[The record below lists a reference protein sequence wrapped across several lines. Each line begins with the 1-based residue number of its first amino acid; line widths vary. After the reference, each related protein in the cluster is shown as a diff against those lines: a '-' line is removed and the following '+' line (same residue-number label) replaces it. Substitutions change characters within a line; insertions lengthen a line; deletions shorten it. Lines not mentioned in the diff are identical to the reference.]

1 MADWIIFALFI
12 IIGIGIGLYFGLIS
26 KTQKPWSEL
35 TEKEKKMRIAIMFTL
50 AILVIA
56 GVVVSLLV

>member
-56 GVVVSLLV
+56 GVVVSFLV

>member
-1 MADWIIFALFI
+1 MADWIMFALGI

-56 GVVVSLLV
+56 GVVVSFLV